1 MHEKPELL
9 SVITEPSGDIV
20 KIHTDLSGLIKLRS
34 KIDALISSIEKDEC
48 DHVHLRSEDW
58 AGFELT
64 TSMLDDDKSKK
75 YNQVHHLE
83 ILAWTT
89 EWKNKHQL

>member
-1 MHEKPELL
+1 MHEKPKLL

-20 KIHTDLSGLIKLRS
+20 KIHTDLSGLIKLRAT
-34 KIDALISSIEKDEC
+34 IDGLISSIEKGEC
-48 DHVHLRSEDW
+48 DHAHLRSEDW

-64 TSMLDDDKSKK
+64 TSMLDSDKSKSS
-75 YNQVHHLE
+75 NQVHNLE
-83 ILAWTT
+83 IMAWTT